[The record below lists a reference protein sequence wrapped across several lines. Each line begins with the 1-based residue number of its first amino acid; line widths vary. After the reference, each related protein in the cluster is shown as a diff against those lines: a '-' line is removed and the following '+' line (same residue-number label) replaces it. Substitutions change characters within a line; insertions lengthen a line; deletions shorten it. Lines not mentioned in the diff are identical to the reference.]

1 VDLVQALLLLLRDN
15 PAAIQGFI
23 AGMVAAVLVDVIH
36 WRWEVRK
43 RPHPNG
49 SKPKDAVNT
58 R

>member
-1 VDLVQALLLLLRDN
+1 LVQALLLLLRDN

>member
-23 AGMVAAVLVDVIH
+23 AGIVAAVLVDVIH

-43 RPHPNG
+43 RPHPNRVRT
-49 SKPKDAVNT
+49 KDA
-58 R
+58 